1 MSAEGPRNFTGIG
14 TSPGYAVGRVYLIAH
29 EEQVIPRRT
38 IGDHE
43 IDDEIDRFDHAVD
56 RSRKQLD
63 DLLKRM
69 RAASDEG
76 ILIIEAHRMMLQ
88 DVMLVGRVHR
98 FIEDDKLNA
107 EAALDRTLRVLGEA
121 FANLQESYFK
131 ERGSELRF
139 VGQRVMRNLIGTYR
153 PRSGHIPS
161 GAIVVAHELS
171 PAEALELTARRIAGF
186 VIEVGGRTSHTAIM
200 ARAMEIPAVL
210 GAHGIAAAV
219 ADGQRIVLDGST
231 GAVVLDPDKETVAN
245 FRERRRLHR
254 ARATRLLANR
264 TEEPV
269 TTDGVR
275 IRLEGNIEYAEE
287 LESLHRYG
295 GEGIGLYRTEYFFM
309 RGSRLPDEEAQFEA
323 YRRSAEEVAP
333 NGVTFRT
340 LDIGGDKVPEGFPLT
355 PNCDNPALGLRGIRL
370 ALREREVMTTQ
381 LRALLRASAYGDVRL
396 LIPFVTGVNDIREV
410 KQIIVE
416 LTALLRS
423 EGHVIA
429 DDIPIGCM
437 IEVPSAAMIADLLAP
452 EVDFFSIGTND
463 LCQYTLAIDR
473 GAEEVADLYNPLHP
487 AVLRLI
493 ERTAR
498 AGRAFK
504 IDVALCGEMAGEPL
518 NIPVLLGCGLTSLS
532 MNPISIPPVK
542 EVIRNC
548 SSFDCRALLQEIMT
562 YPTVELVEERVREF
576 HRTELANLLA
586 QTD

>member
-1 MSAEGPRNFTGIG
+1 MSAEGPRNFKGIG

-56 RSRKQLD
+56 RSRRQLD
-63 DLLKRM
+63 ELLKRM
-69 RAASDEG
+69 RAASEEG

-107 EAALDRTLRVLGEA
+107 EAALDRTLRVLAEA

-139 VGQRVMRNLIGTYR
+139 VGQRVMRNLLGTYR
-153 PRSGHIPS
+153 PRSGTIPS

-171 PAEALELTARRIAGF
+171 PPEALELTARRIAGF
-186 VIEVGGRTSHTAIM
+186 VMEVGGRTSHTAIM

-210 GAHGIAAAV
+210 GAHGIATAV
-219 ADGQRIVLDGST
+219 ANGQQIVLDGTS
-231 GAVVLDPDKETVAN
+231 GSVVVDPDKETIAV

-254 ARATRLLANR
+254 ARAAKLLANR
-264 TEEPV
+264 SEDSI

-275 IRLEGNIEYAEE
+275 IRLQGNIEYAEE

-309 RGSRLPDEEAQFEA
+309 RGNHLPDEQAQFEA

-333 NGVTFRT
+333 NHVTFRM
-340 LDIGGDKVPEGFPLT
+340 LDVGGDKIPTGFPMT

-370 ALREREVMTTQ
+370 ALRERAVMITQ
-381 LRALLRASAYGDVRL
+381 LRALLRASAFGDIRL
-396 LIPFVTGVNDIREV
+396 LIPFVTSVTDVREV
-410 KQIIVE
+410 KQIIAE
-416 LTALLRS
+416 LTTVLRS
-423 EGHVIA
+423 DGHVVA
-429 DDIPIGCM
+429 DNIPLGCM
-437 IEVPSAAMIADLLAP
+437 IEVPSAALIADLLAP
-452 EVDFFSIGTND
+452 EVEFFSIGTND

-504 IDVALCGEMAGEPL
+504 IEVALCGEMAGEPL
-518 NIPVLLGCGLTSLS
+518 NIPVLIGCGLTSLS
-532 MNPISIPPVK
+532 MNPISIPAVK
-542 EVIRNC
+542 EVIRNS

-576 HRTELANLLA
+576 HRTELAGLL
-586 QTD
+586 TEDE